1 MTPATV
7 QTFATEQHTAH
18 ASLYLL
24 LDPLADC
31 AEDDPL
37 HIDKLRQSLGND
49 ALTGLRRP
57 DLAHTPQ
64 ACPVLVTL
72 ATAGAEPSEYLLS
85 LSALRAKEDERRSR
99 RYVCGWL
106 SSTATATTVSSHLI
120 ELGHLPISAGIQFFP
135 VYEPLRL
142 ELLVATLKHGEKGGW
157 WPIHRWLFPT
167 SSGASSCLI
176 GLEDASVDFSPF
188 TSALQQDAALVSS
201 LLGAWRRAVSLPLS
215 YAPARWQG
223 PTLLPPQAAARAY
236 KQISDARQLGLK
248 NQHDIVTLALHRL
261 MLHSSLHTHAD
272 IGISI
277 KRAIE
282 NGISLGKL
290 FSELNDQSWQRIV
303 SDLTFA
309 GAHQ

>member
-1 MTPATV
+1 MTPAVV
-7 QTFATEQHTAH
+7 QTFATEQYTAN

-37 HIDKLRQSLGND
+37 HIDTLRQSLGND

-57 DLAHTPQ
+57 DLVHTPQ

-72 ATAGAEPSEYLLS
+72 ATAGAKPSEYLLS

-106 SSTATATTVSSHLI
+106 SSTATATTVSSQLI
-120 ELGHLPISAGIQFFP
+120 ELGHLPTSVGTAFFP

-142 ELLVATLKHGEKGGW
+142 ELLVATLKFGETGSW
-157 WPIHRWLFPT
+157 WPIHQWLFPT
-167 SSGASSCLI
+167 SSGGSSCLI
-176 GLEDASVDFSPF
+176 GQPGTSVDFSPF
-188 TSALQQDAALVSS
+188 TSAIQQNAGLVSS
-201 LLGAWRRAVSLPLS
+201 LLGAWRHAVSLPLT

-223 PTLLPPQAAARAY
+223 ATLLPPQAAARAY
-236 KQISDARQLGLK
+236 EQIRDARIMGLK
-248 NQHDIVTLALHRL
+248 KQHDIVTLALHRL
-261 MLHSSLHTHAD
+261 LLHSSIHTHTD

-282 NGISLGKL
+282 NGTSLAKL

-303 SDLTFA
+303 SELTLA
-309 GAHQ
+309 GAQP

>member
-1 MTPATV
+1 MTPAVV
-7 QTFATEQHTAH
+7 QTFATEQHTDN

-37 HIDKLRQSLGND
+37 HIDMLRQSLGDN

-106 SSTATATTVSSHLI
+106 SSTATATTVSNHLI
-120 ELGHLPISAGIQFFP
+120 ELGHLPISAGKQFFP

-142 ELLVATLKHGEKGGW
+142 ELLVATLKHGETGGW
-157 WPIHRWLFPT
+157 WPIDRWLFPT

-176 GLEDASVDFSPF
+176 GLEDTSVDFSPF
-188 TSALQQDAALVSS
+188 TSAIQQDAALVSS
-201 LLGAWRRAVSLPLS
+201 LLSAWRRAVSLPLT

-236 KQISDARQLGLK
+236 RQIRDARQLGLK
-248 NQHDIVTLALHRL
+248 NQYDIVTLALHRL
-261 MLHSSLHTHAD
+261 MLHSSLHTHTD

-282 NGISLGKL
+282 NGTSLGKL